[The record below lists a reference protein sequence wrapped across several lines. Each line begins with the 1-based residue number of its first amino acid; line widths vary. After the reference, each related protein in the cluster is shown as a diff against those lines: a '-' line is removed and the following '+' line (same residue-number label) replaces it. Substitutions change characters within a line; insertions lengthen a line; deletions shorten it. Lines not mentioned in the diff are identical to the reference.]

1 MAEPGRTRA
10 INTNTVD
17 TNTVDT
23 SAVNT
28 SAARTNAVDS
38 VTVVLR
44 GTDTARARMP
54 TPAERDSLRLGRD
67 VPVWVVTRAGGDTEL
82 YPADSTVIV
91 PAG

>member
-1 MAEPGRTRA
+1 MAEPGRTSA
-10 INTNTVD
+10 INTNAVD
-17 TNTVDT
+17 TN
-23 SAVNT
+23 
-28 SAARTNAVDS
+28 AARTNAADSVTVDS

-44 GTDTARARMP
+44 GADTARARMP